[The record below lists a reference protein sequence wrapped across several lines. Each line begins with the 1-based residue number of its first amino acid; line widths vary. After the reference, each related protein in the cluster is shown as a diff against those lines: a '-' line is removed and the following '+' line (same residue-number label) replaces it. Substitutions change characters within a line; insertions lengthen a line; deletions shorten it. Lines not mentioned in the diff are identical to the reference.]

1 VFFSPEN
8 LLVTILVL
16 NRQLRFLARFLFS
29 FYATGPPL
37 ATSEPPARTREKQTP
52 RQPCGNYN
60 WPISKMPAHVSSGKE
75 SFIPR
80 WQKSSASERANYA
93 LFLSELCDY
102 LDLPR
107 PEPSQADES
116 LNTYVIDKAVEY
128 KELDGTTTTNF
139 VDLYKK
145 NCFVL
150 EAKQG
155 SNPTQEA
162 LFDLTPPGAGAP
174 SGAPGPSHLGTG
186 DSTARK
192 MKRGTAVRGT
202 HGWDT
207 AMLKARGQAER
218 YAKALPASEGWPP
231 FLVVVDVG
239 HSIELFADFSLTGK
253 AYLPFPGPRNFRIL
267 LDQLESPE
275 IRERL
280 RAVWLDPHSLDP
292 SRERARVTREVA
304 SKLAI
309 LARVLELKYKPK
321 EVAEFLTRCIFT
333 SFAEDVGLLPDR
345 AWLNLLESLRHD
357 EANFPPVVESL
368 WKTMNDGGYSP
379 ILRRDVLQ
387 FNGGLFAST
396 RALPLDGDQIHLL
409 IEAANS
415 RWRDVEPAIF
425 GTLLERAL
433 GADERHALGA
443 HYTPRAYVERL
454 VLPTI
459 VEPLRDDWRNTQAV
473 ITNLLSVGDQEG
485 AIEAVRQFHRQLC
498 TVRVL
503 DPACGSG
510 NFLYVALE
518 HMKRLE
524 GEVLDTL
531 HALGETQQALEHTGL
546 TVDPRQ
552 LLGIEVNPRAAVIAD
567 LVLWIGFLQWHF
579 KTREDAQPPIP
590 VIGNFHNVKE
600 ADALITWTQREQ
612 AVGDNGVPITVW
624 DRTTMKEHPTTGAK
638 VPDESAQVPVYEYS
652 GVKKAKW
659 PEADFVIGNPPFIGG
674 KDIRT
679 WHGDGYALAIRNAYD
694 DVPESAD
701 FVMYWWQRAAE
712 LARAGKLRRFGFVTT
727 NSITQVFDRR
737 VVAQNLNATK
747 DPLSI
752 VFAIP
757 DHPWLKAL
765 SDEEEAATR
774 HAAVRIAM
782 TVGERGEH
790 KGHLYTVTKEGDAH
804 SEGTD
809 VELAE
814 RTGRIFAD
822 LRIGVDVASA
832 LPLRAN
838 EGLATRGVALHGA
851 GFMVT
856 QEQATGLGLG
866 RIQGLN
872 SHIRPYLNGRDLTGH
887 SRSLLVIDLDG
898 LSAENVRDK
907 FPEVYQWVFDRVK
920 PERDLN
926 PEKSRREAWWQ
937 FGRKHTELRAG
948 LKGLSRYIATVETA
962 KHRIF
967 VFLNARILPDNMLV
981 NIASDDAFHLGA
993 LSSRIHVCWALG
1005 SGGTLEDRPRY
1016 NKTRCFDTFPFP
1028 NCTDAQKETIRAVAE
1043 RLDAH
1048 RKRQHELNP
1057 DLTLTGM
1064 YNVLEKLRAGEDL
1077 TIEDHATYDS
1087 GLVGILREL
1096 HDELDAAVFA
1106 AYGWPAD
1113 LTDEE
1118 ILGNIVSL
1126 NAQRSAEERSG
1137 IIRWLRPEYQAPNEM
1152 LVQTALA
1159 GMAPVEGPAAA
1170 RRKQPWP
1177 ATLSNQV
1184 RAVKDALRAEP
1195 MQNVHQIAAGFKPA
1209 SRARVAEILETLT
1222 ALGQTRQ
1229 VEDRYS
1235 L

>member
-1 VFFSPEN
+1 MPGQMS
-8 LLVTILVL
+8 
-16 NRQLRFLARFLFS
+16 S
-29 FYATGPPL
+29 
-37 ATSEPPARTREKQTP
+37 RT
-52 RQPCGNYN
+52 
-60 WPISKMPAHVSSGKE
+60 E

-116 LNTYVIDKAVEY
+116 LNIYVIDKAVEY
-128 KELDGTTTTNF
+128 KELDGSTTTNF
-139 VDLYKK
+139 IDLYRK

-162 LFDLTPPGAGAP
+162 LFDLTPLEP
-174 SGAPGPSHLGTG
+174 T
-186 DSTARK
+186 RK

-202 HGWDT
+202 RGWDA
-207 AMLKARGQAER
+207 AMLAARGQAER
-218 YAKALPASEGWPP
+218 YAKAIPASEGWPP
-231 FLVVVDVG
+231 FLIVVDVG

-253 AYLPFPGPRNFRIL
+253 AYLPFPGPRHFRISL
-267 LDQLESPE
+267 EELESPE

-304 SKLAI
+304 GKLAN
-309 LARVLELKYKPK
+309 LTRNLEQTYKPK

-333 SFAEDVGLLPDR
+333 SFAEDVGLLPER
-345 AWLNLLESLRHD
+345 SWLNLLESLRDD
-357 EANFPPVVESL
+357 EKNFPPVVESL

-379 ILRRDVLQ
+379 LLRSDVLQ
-387 FNGGLFAST
+387 FNGGLFEST
-396 RALPLDGDQIHLL
+396 RALPLNGDQIDLL

-433 GADERHALGA
+433 EKPERHALGA

-473 ITNLLSVGDQEG
+473 ITDLSVTGDQEA
-485 AIEAVRQFHRQLC
+485 AIDAARQFHQQLC
-498 TVRVL
+498 TIRVL

-524 GEVLDTL
+524 GEVLDAL
-531 HALGETQQALEHTGL
+531 YALGETQQALEHTGL
-546 TVDPRQ
+546 SVDPHQ

-567 LVLWIGFLQWHF
+567 LVLWIGYLQWHF
-579 KTREDAQPPIP
+579 KTRGDAQPPIP
-590 VIGNFHNVKE
+590 VVRNFHNVKE
-600 ADALITWTQREQ
+600 ADALITWAKREQ
-612 AVGDNGVPITVW
+612 AVDEDGAPITVW
-624 DRTTMKEHPTTGAK
+624 DRTTTKEHPTTGAK
-638 VPDESAQVPVYEYS
+638 VPDESARVPVYEYS

-659 PEADFVIGNPPFIGG
+659 PDADFVVGNPPFIGG
-674 KDIRT
+674 KDIRA
-679 WHGDGYALAIRNAYD
+679 WHGDGYAYAIRDAYD
-694 DVPESAD
+694 EVPESAD

-712 LARAGKLRRFGFVTT
+712 LARTGKLRRFGFVTT

-737 VVAQNLNATK
+737 VVAQNLDTTK

-765 SDEEEAATR
+765 SDEEESATR

-782 TVGERGEH
+782 TVGERGKH
-790 KGHLYTVTKEGDAH
+790 QGHLYMVTKEGDAS

-809 VELAE
+809 VELAD

-822 LRIGVDVASA
+822 LRIGVDVAGA

-838 EGLATRGVALHGA
+838 EDLSCRGVVLHGA
-851 GFMVT
+851 GFIVT
-856 QEQATGLGLG
+856 PEIAKSLGLG
-866 RIQGLN
+866 RVDGLEQ
-872 SHIRPYLNGRDLTGH
+872 HIRPYMNGRDLTGK
-887 SRSLLVIDLDG
+887 SRNVRVIDLFG
-898 LSAENVRDK
+898 LSSEEVLQRY
-907 FPEVYQWVFDRVK
+907 PEVYQWVSDRVK
-920 PERDLN
+920 PERDQN
-926 PEKSRREAWWQ
+926 KRPGRRENWWI
-937 FGRKHTELRAG
+937 FGEPISTFRPALQG
-948 LKGLSRYIATVETA
+948 LLRYISTVETA
-962 KHRIF
+962 KHRVF
-967 VFLNARILPDNMLV
+967 VFLDASVLPDNKLI
-981 NIASDDAFHLGA
+981 NFAFSDAFFLGI
-993 LSSRIHVCWALG
+993 LSSRIHIVWALHA
-1005 SGGTLEDRPRY
+1005 GGKLEDRPVY
-1016 NKTRCFDTFPFP
+1016 VKTTCFDTFPFP
-1028 NCTDAQKETIRAVAE
+1028 NCTDAQKETVRAVAE

-1048 RKRQHELNP
+1048 RKRQQELSP

-1064 YNVLEKLRAGEDL
+1064 YNVLEMLRGNEGLAAEDL
-1077 TIEDHATYDS
+1077 AIYNA

-1096 HDELDAAVFA
+1096 HDELDRAVFD
-1106 AYGWPAD
+1106 AYGWPAN

-1118 ILGNIVSL
+1118 ILGNVVSL
-1126 NAQRSAEERSG
+1126 NAQRIAEERSG
-1137 IIRWLRPEYQAPNEM
+1137 VIRWLRPEYQAPNEL
-1152 LVQTALA
+1152 LVQAALA
-1159 GMAPVEGPAAA
+1159 GMVPVEGPAAK

-1177 ATLSNQV
+1177 ANLPDQV

-1195 MQNVHQIAAGFKPA
+1195 MQNVQQIAAGFKPA
-1209 SRARVAEILETLT
+1209 SRTRVAEILETLT
-1222 ALGQTRQ
+1222 ALGQTRR
-1229 VEDRYS
+1229 VDDRYS